1 MEIKNADPLARR
13 SEAPVGAGEG
23 GPLARDI
30 EVAGALRTV
39 LHRLVKILRRETK
52 DEAQLS
58 LTERSTLG
66 LLYQHGELLP
76 SDIARMEKVTTQSM
90 SQIINNLFEVGF
102 IHKHPSAEDRRKVLL
117 SLTPAG
123 RESVEERRHNKE
135 EWLAKALYEK
145 VSPEERELVMK
156 TLTVLEKLMDEKKE
170 F

>member
-1 MEIKNADPLARR
+1 MEVKT
-13 SEAPVGAGEG
+13 EG
-23 GPLARDI
+23 PQARDI
-30 EVAGALRTV
+30 EVAGVLRTV
-39 LHRLVKILRRETK
+39 MTRLIKQLRRETK

-90 SQIINNLFEVGF
+90 SQIVNHLFEVGF
-102 IHKHPSAEDRRKVLL
+102 IHKAPSAEDRRKVLL
-117 SLTPAG
+117 TLTAAG

-135 EWLAKALYEK
+135 EWLAKALHEK
-145 VSPEERELVMK
+145 ASPAERELVMDALK
-156 TLTVLEKLMDEKKE
+156 VLEKLMYEKKE

>member
-1 MEIKNADPLARR
+1 MGG
-13 SEAPVGAGEG
+13 EAGNRVPDLLSGDKEG
-23 GPLARDI
+23 PSARDI

-39 LHRLVKILRRETK
+39 LHRLIKLLRRETR

-90 SQIINNLFEVGF
+90 SQIINNLFEIGY
-102 IHKHPSAEDRRKVLL
+102 ISKTPSVEDKRKVLL

-123 RESVEERRHNKE
+123 RAGVEQRRHDKQ
-135 EWLAKALYEK
+135 EWLARALNEKA
-145 VSPEERELVMK
+145 SPEERELVMQAIV
-156 TLTVLEKLMDEKKE
+156 VLEKLMDEKKE